1 MHCPICGEYGDLVRA
16 RVRKTG
22 QEVIVCTE
30 CDFLDA
36 HPAMEFDPATAMDV
50 ASFLAQAGLDASWN
64 ELEIIHR
71 LPPH

>member
-22 QEVIVCTE
+22 QQVIVCTE

-36 HPAMEFDPATAMDV
+36 HPEADADPAAAMDV
-50 ASFLAQAGLDASWN
+50 ASFLAQAGLEPGWD
-64 ELEIIHR
+64 ELEIIER
-71 LPPH
+71 LARP